1 MKNGILETTK
11 GRPAMKETKIQW
23 HAAFV
28 SAMGLDFA
36 QDRDDLI
43 FETEYNLNTKPLQID
58 LLVIKPK
65 RASISKEASGQIAS
79 EIGKL
84 FKGHN
89 IVEYKSPEDHLD
101 IDTFYKTLA
110 YACLY
115 KSYGKTVDA
124 IKAEDITISVIRET
138 KPIELFRYFR
148 GRGGNVAEVYG
159 GIYYVEGKT
168 WFPTQIV
175 VTGELDWN
183 AHMWLKGLSG
193 NLQKGD
199 IWRMLEERNHMT
211 EKADRE
217 LADSVLEVSISAN
230 RKIIDELIGDE
241 SMYEALMEI
250 MEPKIKQREEA
261 IMKKGIQ
268 STVDTLRDF
277 GHKDAEIKTAII
289 KRYNLSFE
297 EAEDY
302 FRNK

>member
-1 MKNGILETTK
+1 
-11 GRPAMKETKIQW
+11 MKETKIQW
-23 HAAFV
+23 HSAFV
-28 SAMGLDFA
+28 SAMNLDLGP
-36 QDRDDLI
+36 DRDDLI
-43 FETEYNLNTKPLQID
+43 FEKEYNLNTKPLEID
-58 LLVIKPK
+58 LLVIKK
-65 RASISKEASGQIAS
+65 AGFVQIAS

-89 IVEYKSPEDHLD
+89 IMEYKSPEDHLD

-124 IKAEDITISVIRET
+124 IKAEDITISILREA
-138 KPIELFRYFR
+138 KPIELFRYLE
-148 GRGGNVAEVYG
+148 GHGCKVTKVYG
-159 GIYYVEGKT
+159 GVYYVEGKT

-175 VTGELDWN
+175 VTGELN
-183 AHMWLKGLSG
+183 QEAHIWLKGLSG
-193 NLQKGD
+193 NLEKSDIQK
-199 IWRMLEERNHMT
+199 MMNERKHMT

-230 RKIIDELIGDE
+230 RKIVEELIGDE

-250 MEPKIKQREEA
+250 MEPRIKQREDA

-268 STVDTLRDF
+268 DTVDTLKDF

-289 KRYNLSFE
+289 KRYNLSLE

-302 FRNK
+302 IQNKSGGAAECSWIEMSRRADSIG

>member
-1 MKNGILETTK
+1 MIYLKVEK
-11 GRPAMKETKIQW
+11 GDFMKESKIQW
-23 HAAFV
+23 HSAFT

-36 QDRDDLI
+36 RDRDDLI
-43 FETEYNLNTKPLQID
+43 FETEYNLNKKPLQID
-58 LLVIKPK
+58 LLVIK
-65 RASISKEASGQIAS
+65 KEASVQIAS

-89 IVEYKSPEDHLD
+89 ILEYKSPEDHLD

-124 IKAEDITISVIRET
+124 IKAEEITMSIIREA
-138 KPIELFRYFR
+138 KPIELLRYFR
-148 GRGGNVAEVYG
+148 GHGCDVTKVYG
-159 GIYYVEGKT
+159 GIYYVKGKT

-175 VTGELDWN
+175 VTGELNWD

-199 IWRMLEERNHMT
+199 IWKMLEERNHMT

-230 RKIIDELIGDE
+230 REIIDELIGDE

-250 MEPKIKQREEA
+250 MEPKIQLREKAGLKRGIQGAVSLLRNVGQGDDMIKAA
-261 IMKKGIQ
+261 IMEQ
-268 STVDTLRDF
+268 
-277 GHKDAEIKTAII
+277 
-289 KRYNLSFE
+289 YNLAE
-297 EAEDY
+297 DEAEEY
-302 FRNK
+302 ICNNA

>member
-1 MKNGILETTK
+1 
-11 GRPAMKETKIQW
+11 MKETKIQW
-23 HAAFV
+23 HSAFV
-28 SAMGLDFA
+28 SAMNLDLGP
-36 QDRDDLI
+36 DRDDLI
-43 FETEYNLNTKPLQID
+43 FEKEYNLNTKPLEID
-58 LLVIKPK
+58 LLVIKK
-65 RASISKEASGQIAS
+65 AGFVQIAS

-89 IVEYKSPEDHLD
+89 IMEYKSPEDHLD

-124 IKAEDITISVIRET
+124 VKAEDITISILREA
-138 KPIELFRYFR
+138 KPIELFRYLE
-148 GRGGNVAEVYG
+148 GHGCKVTKVYG
-159 GIYYVEGKT
+159 GVYYVEGKT

-175 VTGELDWN
+175 VTGELN
-183 AHMWLKGLSG
+183 QEAHIWLKGLSG
-193 NLQKGD
+193 NLEKSDIQKMMD
-199 IWRMLEERNHMT
+199 ERKHMT

-217 LADSVLEVSISAN
+217 LVDSVLEVSISAN
-230 RKIIDELIGDE
+230 RKIVEELIGDE

-250 MEPKIKQREEA
+250 MEPRIKQREDA

-268 STVDTLRDF
+268 DTVDTLRDF

-289 KRYNLSFE
+289 KRYNLSLE

-302 FRNK
+302 IQNK

>member
-1 MKNGILETTK
+1 
-11 GRPAMKETKIQW
+11 MKETKIQW
-23 HAAFV
+23 HSAFV
-28 SAMGLDFA
+28 SAMNLDLGP
-36 QDRDDLI
+36 DRDDLI
-43 FETEYNLNTKPLQID
+43 FEKEYNLNTKPLEID
-58 LLVIKPK
+58 LLVIKK
-65 RASISKEASGQIAS
+65 AGFVQIAS

-89 IVEYKSPEDHLD
+89 IMEYKSPEDHLD

-124 IKAEDITISVIRET
+124 IKAEDITISILREA
-138 KPIELFRYFR
+138 KPIELFRYLE
-148 GRGGNVAEVYG
+148 GHGCKVTKVYG
-159 GIYYVEGKT
+159 GVYYVEGKT

-175 VTGELDWN
+175 VTGELDQD
-183 AHMWLKGLSG
+183 AHIWLKGLSG
-193 NLQKGD
+193 NLEKGD
-199 IWRMLEERNHMT
+199 IQKMMAERNHMT

-230 RKIIDELIGDE
+230 RTIVEELIGDE

-250 MEPKIKQREEA
+250 MEPRIKQREDA

-268 STVDTLRDF
+268 DTVDTLRDF

-289 KRYNLSFE
+289 KRYNLSLE

-302 FRNK
+302 IQNK

>member
-1 MKNGILETTK
+1 
-11 GRPAMKETKIQW
+11 MKETKIQW
-23 HAAFV
+23 HSAFV
-28 SAMGLDFA
+28 SAMNLDLGP
-36 QDRDDLI
+36 DRDDLI
-43 FETEYNLNTKPLQID
+43 FEKEYNLNTKPLEID
-58 LLVIKPK
+58 LLVIKK
-65 RASISKEASGQIAS
+65 AGFVQIAS

-89 IVEYKSPEDHLD
+89 IMEYKSPEDHLD

-124 IKAEDITISVIRET
+124 IKAEDITISILREA
-138 KPIELFRYFR
+138 KPIELFRYLE
-148 GRGGNVAEVYG
+148 GHGCKVTKVYG
-159 GIYYVEGKT
+159 GVYYVEGKT

-175 VTGELDWN
+175 VTGELN
-183 AHMWLKGLSG
+183 QEAHIWLKGLSG
-193 NLQKGD
+193 NLEKSDIQKMMD
-199 IWRMLEERNHMT
+199 ERKHMT

-230 RKIIDELIGDE
+230 RKIVEELIGDE

-250 MEPKIKQREEA
+250 MEPRIKQREDA

-268 STVDTLRDF
+268 DTVDTLRDF

-289 KRYNLSFE
+289 KRYNLSLE

-302 FRNK
+302 IQNK

>member
-1 MKNGILETTK
+1 
-11 GRPAMKETKIQW
+11 MKETKIQW
-23 HAAFV
+23 HSAFV
-28 SAMGLDFA
+28 SAMNLDLGP
-36 QDRDDLI
+36 DRDDLI
-43 FETEYNLNTKPLQID
+43 FEKEYNLNTKPLEID
-58 LLVIKPK
+58 LLVIKK
-65 RASISKEASGQIAS
+65 AGFVQIAS

-89 IVEYKSPEDHLD
+89 IMEYKSPEDHLD

-124 IKAEDITISVIRET
+124 VKAEDITISILREA
-138 KPIELFRYFR
+138 KPIELFRYLE
-148 GRGGNVAEVYG
+148 GHGCKVTKVYG
-159 GIYYVEGKT
+159 GVYYVEGKT

-175 VTGELDWN
+175 VTGELN
-183 AHMWLKGLSG
+183 QEAHIWLKGLSG
-193 NLQKGD
+193 NLEKSDIQKMMD
-199 IWRMLEERNHMT
+199 ERKHMT

-230 RKIIDELIGDE
+230 RKIVEELIGDE

-250 MEPKIKQREEA
+250 MEPRIKQREDA

-268 STVDTLRDF
+268 DTVDTLRDF

-289 KRYNLSFE
+289 KRYNLSLE
-297 EAEDY
+297 EAADY
-302 FRNK
+302 IQNKYFL